1 VPAEGQGFAVIDA
14 GGRQRTGEDARMT
27 QPAKSQEPSMEEI
40 LASIRRIIA
49 DDDANKSAP
58 RPAEPPPAAA
68 AAAPAPAA
76 RPAPPPQAPP
86 PAPPRVTPPEPSLD
100 EAADPEP
107 MADEEDQASDILD
120 LTEQMEAPMPQ
131 PAPAPKP
138 APQFRTIDGSFD
150 VSYEEERPAPQ
161 MPMPE
166 ARAPSPSEDNA
177 YRGDGR
183 SNQLLS
189 GMTSA
194 AVDSAFNTL
203 AQTVLVQNARTL
215 EDLVREMLRPMLKAW
230 LDDNLPG
237 MVERL
242 VRAEIER
249 VSRGRMG

>member
-1 VPAEGQGFAVIDA
+1 
-14 GGRQRTGEDARMT
+14 MT

-49 DDDANKSAP
+49 DDDASKTAP
-58 RPAEPPPAAA
+58 RPGEPAAA

-76 RPAPPPQAPP
+76 RPAPPPPAPP
-86 PAPPRVTPPEPSLD
+86 PAPPRVAPPEPSLD

-107 MADEEDQASDILD
+107 MAEVEDQASDILD
-120 LTEQMEAPMPQ
+120 LTEQMA
-131 PAPAPKP
+131 APAPKP
-138 APQFRTIDGSFD
+138 APQFRTIDGNFD

-161 MPMPE
+161 MPMSAHQMPAPQMSAHEMPAHQIPE
-166 ARAPSPSEDNA
+166 ARAPSPSDDNA

-189 GMTSA
+189 GVTSA

-215 EDLVREMLRPMLKAW
+215 ED
-230 LDDNLPG
+230 
-237 MVERL
+237 
-242 VRAEIER
+242 
-249 VSRGRMG
+249 